1 MALGQS
7 AELLFRISGDPSGAV
22 KAINTTEAELK
33 GLDAAVKRLDNTA
46 QMVGGAMQSIGAGM
60 QSLGRSM
67 TAALTAP
74 IAALAALGVRSAL
87 SADEIRTKVTALV
100 GDVETANKKIA
111 ELTAL
116 AERSV
121 GVTRAAA
128 LESFTQ
134 LRGIGGVSDDTINSV
149 IQSLGKLNAAF
160 KIEDLAGFQRNL
172 NQIFAQGFER
182 ADIKEAIGRV
192 PFFEQLLEQAFGTK
206 DADKL
211 RKMKEAGELTMDS
224 FLAGLSDAIE
234 GDPRIANISE
244 NLSTQLSKGFEKLN
258 VALAPLGEAIL
269 KLIVPALNAVIPYVQ
284 RASEW
289 FASLSPAIQTAV
301 LAALAFVAAIGPTL
315 VILGGIVSTIGSL
328 IAASGALGIAILAV
342 IGIIV
347 QLGPVLAVV
356 IAQWAL
362 LYDAWTRDVGGIR
375 KATEEAFEA
384 VRNVATQVLT
394 ALQGLWERHSST
406 VIAAVTAMWDLVR
419 KAFDAGVRIIADVI
433 RIAARAI
440 EGDWQGVWKAFLSF
454 IENAVAGAVTI
465 LRGLSSAVGS
475 ALRALI
481 GVAADIGRRFVA
493 VMRDWAQAAAL
504 AVVTSIGN
512 IPFRLMQLVP
522 AFIAAGQNI
531 GTAIWNGLRRAFS
544 EGLSGGIGALPLSG
558 GVGGGLSGGIGAM
571 QGIGGIPGGG
581 GGGSGGGGGRG
592 GSGEAEQRE
601 RERLRGIQ
609 ERIEAEIRLEEAK
622 NARLLLL
629 EEDRFTKGEI
639 NEQEFLNK
647 RQEIE
652 GAFYRFKLDKM
663 QEEYDAF
670 VGNARERF
678 RIANEMKV
686 LQEEYQNLGLKY
698 SIEQNALD
706 KKNYEEAIKHADEI
720 LEYERQRTAAV
731 FERLE
736 AERKAREAEREKF
749 YNDPANKPQID
760 QGIFQT
766 GIFDDWKDSWMDFF
780 GLVMSQAPTLQ
791 SMFADTASIL
801 QNAFQGIANAI
812 GSVIEQWVLY
822 GQTGPAIMRKILAAA
837 LASIAAEA
845 AVRAIYELAA
855 GFAALFFNPAE
866 AAAHFTAAAL
876 FGSIAV
882 GAALAGRAIAGDSF
896 KRQTSAATGGASGS
910 SATQRDT
917 SAQGGAFS
925 DKKEITI
932 EAGRYTPFM
941 QRQQVEL
948 TVKLDPTGVLKVLED
963 DARANGKFRG
973 LVLNIA
979 EG

>member
-1 MALGQS
+1 VALGQS

-33 GLDAAVKRLDNTA
+33 GLDAAVKRLDATS

-224 FLAGLSDAIE
+224 FLAGLSNAIE

-328 IAASGALGIAILAV
+328 ITASGALGIALLAV
-342 IGIIV
+342 VGLFL
-347 QLGPVLAVV
+347 QLGPILVV
-356 IAQWAL
+356 IAAQWTV
-362 LYDAWTRDVGGIR
+362 LYKLWTDNAGGIR
-375 KATEEAFEA
+375 DATERMFAA
-384 VRNVATQVLT
+384 IQNTVQTVLATIQR
-394 ALQGLWERHSST
+394 LWETHGERILTIVRSAWNT
-406 VIAAVTAMWDLVR
+406 VNEVIES
-419 KAFDAGVRIIADVI
+419 AGRLIGSVLRTVMDVI
-433 RIAARAI
+433 R
-440 EGDWQGVWKAFLSF
+440 GDW
-454 IENAVAGAVTI
+454 ENAWDGFVQIVENGVALVVRV
-465 LRGLSSAVGS
+465 LRGLGQLIRTALAALIPIAIEYGARFVQAMHAWALQAVLTVHNIVATLPSRLITIVPRLVAAGAELMSAVYRG
-475 ALRALI
+475 
-481 GVAADIGRRFVA
+481 
-493 VMRDWAQAAAL
+493 MR
-504 AVVTSIGN
+504 G
-512 IPFRLMQLVP
+512 
-522 AFIAAGQNI
+522 AFTEA
-531 GTAIWNGLRRAFS
+531 
-544 EGLSGGIGALPLSG
+544 LSGGIGTLPLSG
-558 GVGGGLSGGIGAM
+558 AVGGGIGGGIGA
-571 QGIGGIPGGG
+571 IRGGGGVPGGG

-592 GSGEAEQRE
+592 GSGDAEQRE

-948 TVKLDPTGVLKVLED
+948 TVKLDSNGVLKVLED